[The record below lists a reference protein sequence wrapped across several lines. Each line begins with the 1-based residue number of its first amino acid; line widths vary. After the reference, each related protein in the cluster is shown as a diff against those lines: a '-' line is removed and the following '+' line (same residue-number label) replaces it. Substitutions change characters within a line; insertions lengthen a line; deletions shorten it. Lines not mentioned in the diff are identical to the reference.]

1 MRARAEILDAEPTKK
16 RGPPE
21 PTDGLDPVKRQKL
34 GALASPVAPAPEKP
48 KLIVPPLGPGPHS
61 VADLYTITEDK
72 GLQGFDAG
80 MIPQETVVKI
90 VVAILSKIDGELLK
104 QASAVSSTFPV
115 NVDPTL
121 IFFRVSSKDI
131 MPSSIHHPKFHSPL
145 QNLL

>member
-21 PTDGLDPVKRQKL
+21 PTDGLDSVKRQKL
-34 GALASPVAPAPEKP
+34 GAVAPPVAPAPGKP

-61 VADLYTITEDK
+61 VADLYTITDDK

-80 MIPQETVVKI
+80 MIPQDTVVKI

-104 QASAVSSTFPV
+104 QASAVSSPFPV
-115 NVDPTL
+115 YVNPAL
-121 IFFRVSSKDI
+121 MYLRVSSRDT
-131 MPSSIHHPKFHSPL
+131 MPSSIHHPKFHNPL

>member
-34 GALASPVAPAPEKP
+34 GAVAPPVAPAPEKP

-80 MIPQETVVKI
+80 MIPQDTVVKI

-104 QASAVSSTFPV
+104 QASAVSRTFQHYMVKLTLGRAFST
-115 NVDPTL
+115 DTT
-121 IFFRVSSKDI
+121 S
-131 MPSSIHHPKFHSPL
+131 SSIHHRKSHNAP

>member
-34 GALASPVAPAPEKP
+34 GAVAPPIAPAPEKP
-48 KLIVPPLGPGPHS
+48 KLIVPPLGPGQHS

-80 MIPQETVVKI
+80 MIPQDTVVKI

-104 QASAVSSTFPV
+104 QASAVSRTFQLYMAKLTSKGHHRQIQPYPQPTTSNSTIRP
-115 NVDPTL
+115 
-121 IFFRVSSKDI
+121 
-131 MPSSIHHPKFHSPL
+131 
-145 QNLL
+145 